1 MRIPKQ
7 FTLHGHTINVR
18 EVEKMESNSYG
29 EYNDVREKITIAH
42 KVRDDEGLV
51 ELTQE
56 QIEHSFWHEVFH
68 AFQWHSKGEYDEAE
82 AQSYAGLMVELL
94 KSSGIKIDPNL
105 VHEPVEHTYDD

>member
-29 EYNDVREKITIAH
+29 EYNDVREKITVAH

-56 QIEHSFWHEVFH
+56 QIEHSFWHEERFWNRMAYV
-68 AFQWHSKGEYDEAE
+68 
-82 AQSYAGLMVELL
+82 LMH
-94 KSSGIKIDPNL
+94 PQ
-105 VHEPVEHTYDD
+105 PP